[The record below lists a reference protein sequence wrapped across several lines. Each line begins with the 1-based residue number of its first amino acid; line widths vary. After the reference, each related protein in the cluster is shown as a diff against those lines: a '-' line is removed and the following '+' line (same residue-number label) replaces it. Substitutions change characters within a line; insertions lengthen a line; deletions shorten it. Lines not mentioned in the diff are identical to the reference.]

1 MMGTPRAFAFFCG
14 DAKVMDAEDPVVD
27 YYDAADDPRL
37 RSRTV
42 EETKEGPV
50 DSLVDIVL
58 ERKSSA
64 TPVVA
69 SAERCKI
76 LAPPPPEPERRRWLT
91 AASTSADTSAP
102 EVTAVAAQGTGRHG
116 AASSHAAPPL
126 APGVDRPSRTTT
138 RPSASRSRANA
149 RAALRIISVP
159 SFDHRHQ
166 LLDFGCRVFAG
177 KH

>member
-14 DAKVMDAEDPVVD
+14 DAQVMDAEDPVVD

-76 LAPPPPEPERRRWLT
+76 LAPPPPEPERRRWRLELRRT
-91 AASTSADTSAP
+91 SGAREPASLHH
-102 EVTAVAAQGTGRHG
+102 QGR
-116 AASSHAAPPL
+116 
-126 APGVDRPSRTTT
+126 R
-138 RPSASRSRANA
+138 RPSACA
-149 RAALRIISVP
+149 
-159 SFDHRHQ
+159 
-166 LLDFGCRVFAG
+166 
-177 KH
+177 